1 MGWVRD
7 FLQDARLRGV
17 TDSTVDRYAYMLN
30 RIMNHEHLNL
40 EACTKPELMAVLD
53 GVRQRSSDAYYTLHV
68 VIVKMALGYLDRK
81 DLAEE
86 VPFPKPPDLASAIQG
101 QVLERQEVERLI
113 NEAPTL
119 QDRLIIELLDELGGR
134 RSEIALLR
142 IRDVQ
147 FDQYGAIIWL
157 KGKSGSRRRRIYGC
171 VPDLREQIN
180 NHPKRKDPDALLFL
194 ASSGGPFN
202 GQTLYRHV
210 RSLGEQ
216 ILGKKIKPK
225 MFRHTRATEDCK
237 YFTDRE
243 MMKLF
248 GWKRPEMVGVYAH
261 LTMRDVEEKD
271 LVLHGLKRKEEILRP
286 ISQVV
291 KCVCGQE
298 NAPIALY
305 CVRCGALLASAQMAD
320 LAKALSD
327 PKFIQSLI
335 NSESFKE
342 AMRKAWENDR

>member
-1 MGWVRD
+1 MSWVQA
-7 FLQDARLRGV
+7 FLQDAGRRGV
-17 TDSTVDRYAYMLN
+17 TETTISRYGDILK
-30 RIMNHEHLNL
+30 RIVNHEHLNL
-40 EACTKPELMAVLD
+40 EACTKPELMAMLD
-53 GVRQRSSDAYYTLHV
+53 RVRERSSLAYYTLHV
-68 VIVKMALGYLDRK
+68 NVAKMSLRFLGRK

-86 VPFPKPPDLASAIQG
+86 VPFPKQPDLGTGIQG
-101 QVLERQEVERLI
+101 QILEREEVKKLI

-119 QDRLIIELLDELGGR
+119 QDRLIVELLDELGGR

-157 KGKSGSRRRRIYGC
+157 TGKTGTRRRRIYGC

-180 NHPKRKDPDALLFL
+180 NHPARKDPDALLFL
-194 ASSGGPFN
+194 TSTGTPFN

-210 RSLGEQ
+210 RDLGEQ
-216 ILGKKIKPK
+216 ILGKSIKPK

-248 GWKRPEMVGVYAH
+248 GWKRPEMVGIYAH

-291 KCVCGQE
+291 KCICGQE
-298 NAPIALY
+298 NAPIAVY
-305 CVRCGALLASAQMAD
+305 CVECGALLASEQMAD
-320 LAKALSD
+320 LAKVLSD

-335 NSESFKE
+335 NSESFKD
-342 AMRKAWENDR
+342 ALRKALGE